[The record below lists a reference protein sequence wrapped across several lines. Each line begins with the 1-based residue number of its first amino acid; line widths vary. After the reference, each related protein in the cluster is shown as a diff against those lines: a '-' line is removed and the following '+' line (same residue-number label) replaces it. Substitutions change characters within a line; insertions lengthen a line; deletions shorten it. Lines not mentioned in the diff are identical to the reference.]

1 MIRYFIRKEVKHHC
15 CPTRIA
21 TPSAS
26 ENQRS
31 ENLCY
36 GIVDCRSFKNTSE
49 EIIPKTLNLHIL
61 ITDKP
66 QIDEHIETD
75 KKLYNTP
82 CVFIILCKENKPQC
96 DGYSNIAEIEQIEN
110 IILCQP

>member
-1 MIRYFIRKEVKHHC
+1 MLSNTHS
-15 CPTRIA
+15 

-82 CVFIILCKENKPQC
+82 LRVYNSCKENKPNVMDIFQ
-96 DGYSNIAEIEQIEN
+96 YS
-110 IILCQP
+110 